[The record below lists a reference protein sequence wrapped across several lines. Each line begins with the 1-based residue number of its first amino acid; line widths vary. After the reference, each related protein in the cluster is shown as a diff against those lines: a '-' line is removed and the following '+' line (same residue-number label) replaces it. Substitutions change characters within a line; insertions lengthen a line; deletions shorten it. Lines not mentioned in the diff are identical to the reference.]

1 MADALQSPDLWPV
14 LVLAVSAAATYFWRA
29 LGVAMSGR
37 LRPDGP
43 VMEFIG
49 CIAYAL
55 LAGLVARMILL
66 PIGPLQATGLTA
78 RLAGVAAALAL
89 YFVCRR
95 NQLLGVVAGGVTLA
109 VLAGLG
115 L

>member
-1 MADALQSPDLWPV
+1 MSDALQSPDLFPV

-37 LRPDGP
+37 LRPNGP

-49 CIAYAL
+49 CVAYAL

-78 RLAGVAAALAL
+78 RLAAVTAAVAI
-89 YFVCRR
+89 YFICRR
-95 NQLLGVVAGGVTLA
+95 NQLMGVVVGGATLA
-109 VLAGLG
+109 ALAGLG